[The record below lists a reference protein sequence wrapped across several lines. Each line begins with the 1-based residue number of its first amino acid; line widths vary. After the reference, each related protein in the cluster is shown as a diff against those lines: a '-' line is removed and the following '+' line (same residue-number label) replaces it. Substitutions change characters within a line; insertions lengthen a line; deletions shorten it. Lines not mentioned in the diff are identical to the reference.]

1 MSRIPGPIPVYM
13 TGWRQRACWSPN
25 LLPAHRPCG
34 KIFLSATASSA
45 VFLWVVEAAS
55 RSGTLITSR
64 LALEQGREVYAVP
77 GAALS
82 GQSLG
87 CQELVRQGAKP
98 VFAPEDVLEDLAG
111 PLRDFGVQADHL
123 TREAAERRRRA
134 EAEGTGLSRTLF
146 ACMPPETDT
155 PPKAD
160 SGNGEE
166 RPTQGAGDTDTA
178 AASPVQDTII
188 PLLREQGP
196 LHVDAL
202 GAALGR
208 SPAELA
214 PVLLGLE
221 IMGRIRRLPG
231 ARYEA
236 V

>member
-1 MSRIPGPIPVYM
+1 M
-13 TGWRQRACWSPN
+13 TD
-25 LLPAHRPCG
+25 
-34 KIFLSATASSA
+34 
-45 VFLWVVEAAS
+45 
-55 RSGTLITSR
+55 
-64 LALEQGREVYAVP
+64 
-77 GAALS
+77 
-82 GQSLG
+82 
-87 CQELVRQGAKP
+87 QELDR
-98 VFAPEDVLEDLAG
+98 LL
-111 PLRDFGVQADHL
+111 
-123 TREAAERRRRA
+123 RRA
-134 EAEGTGLSRTLF
+134 LLDAADQEAQT
-146 ACMPPETDT
+146 PPETDT

-160 SGNGEE
+160 PGNGEE

-178 AASPVQDTII
+178 APSPAQDTII

>member
-1 MSRIPGPIPVYM
+1 M
-13 TGWRQRACWSPN
+13 
-25 LLPAHRPCG
+25 
-34 KIFLSATASSA
+34 
-45 VFLWVVEAAS
+45 
-55 RSGTLITSR
+55 
-64 LALEQGREVYAVP
+64 
-77 GAALS
+77 
-82 GQSLG
+82 
-87 CQELVRQGAKP
+87 
-98 VFAPEDVLEDLAG
+98 FAPEDVLEDLAG

-160 SGNGEE
+160 PGNGEE

-178 AASPVQDTII
+178 APSPAQDTII

-202 GAALGR
+202 GDALGR

>member
-1 MSRIPGPIPVYM
+1 M
-13 TGWRQRACWSPN
+13 Q
-25 LLPAHRPCG
+25 
-34 KIFLSATASSA
+34 IFLTQMRRARFDNRVASVLFLMSCCFSA
-45 VFLWVVEAAS
+45 VLLS
-55 RSGTLITSR
+55 CTSCTS
-64 LALEQGREVYAVP
+64 LETVPPESAGQSTVYVSAV
-77 GAALS
+77 S
-82 GQSLG
+82 GQYPS
-87 CQELVRQGAKP
+87 
-98 VFAPEDVLEDLAG
+98 
-111 PLRDFGVQADHL
+111 
-123 TREAAERRRRA
+123 
-134 EAEGTGLSRTLF
+134 SRTIISGDNLDKVLWSEKDRIGFYYRTAGSAPPAITMGIPTAIAILAAVSF

-160 SGNGEE
+160 PGNGEE

-178 AASPVQDTII
+178 APSPAQDTII